1 MLGGLYYFISDKP
14 DPTPIKENKNVNKA
28 TMFTFL
34 VLQIRIT

>member
-14 DPTPIKENKNVNKA
+14 DPTPIKENKNVKA